1 MLLERMVLKPLERTL
16 YFTRGVR
23 GFRRL
28 DLFFTSSYLSNRRV
42 NFACEFMEVKFQ
54 LLSNPSD
61 DLFTLLRSNNLS
73 RWEPGSL
80 ELWTLICKRSS
91 TVIDIGAYSGIYSI
105 LAAKNGVANVI
116 SVEPNPNTR
125 HRLQRNLK
133 LNKIESCTVLSSPL
147 GEDSGVKLGLY
158 VPESNLMPSGMR
170 LESSGARY
178 LNSDLEVVNIDDER
192 WLRIETHET
201 SKLDD
206 LIDINRAVNAMK
218 IDAEGME
225 IQVLKGSEQI
235 LRKYQPHLIIETWS
249 EETTKSLNA
258 YLKGFG
264 YNDGL
269 LIDDQDYNQ
278 SAKNIYFSGA
288 SNDQ

>member
-1 MLLERMVLKPLERTL
+1 
-16 YFTRGVR
+16 
-23 GFRRL
+23 
-28 DLFFTSSYLSNRRV
+28 
-42 NFACEFMEVKFQ
+42 MEVKFQ

-61 DLFTLLRSNNLS
+61 DLFSLLRSNNLS

-147 GEDSGVKLGLY
+147 GEVSGVKLGLY